1 MNATESVIWLMKL
14 RKIKLT
20 DFRCFKEYEIGLKS
34 GVNLLIG
41 ENGSG
46 KTSVIRGVTLALNAF
61 FKGFSDENTSCAG
74 IASEDFCHSVA
85 NESKSLTRPAEVL
98 FSTISGEENVSIFR
112 KSKKTSTIYQNAREF
127 NWKNKDLYSKVAE
140 EDGDHRQTPLPL
152 FAFFATDDIHL
163 KYQNVEAKSF
173 KDYYLAPSFGYYL
186 CLRGGFLA
194 KYWVNRMLVLEEG
207 GKGEEELEIV
217 RNAIRTALGNDGC
230 GIIND
235 VTIRPKQ
242 GYVYFIFTDGR
253 EVRFEDLSDGYMR
266 LVNMVIDLAFRCSIL
281 NRPLF
286 GLQACSRTE
295 GVVCVDEIDDHL
307 HPSLQAKVIKGLK
320 LAFPGVQFVIST
332 HAPMVMSSVMTN
344 EENEVLHLGYRDG
357 TYMAMPINT
366 YGLDASTILE
376 MYMGKNA
383 RVAEV
388 EERLKELFDLIDN
401 DYYPEAK
408 AKLRELT
415 NDFGDALPEIIQA
428 RTMLDFRMESDDKD

>member
-1 MNATESVIWLMKL
+1 MKL
-14 RKIKLT
+14 RRIKLT
-20 DFRCFKEYEIGLKS
+20 DFRCFREYEIGLKS

-74 IASEDFCHSVA
+74 IAAEDFSHTVA
-85 NESKSLTRPAEVL
+85 NESKSLTRPAEVM
-98 FSTISGEENVSIFR
+98 FSTMSGDEGISIFR
-112 KSKKTSTIYQNAREF
+112 KSKKTSTIYRNAKEF
-127 NWKNKDLYSKVAE
+127 NWKNKDLYYRVAE

-152 FAFFATDDIHL
+152 LAFFATDDIHL
-163 KYQNVEAKSF
+163 KYQNVEAKAF
-173 KDYYLAPSFGYYL
+173 KEYYLTPSFGYYL

-194 KYWVNRMLVLEEG
+194 KYWINRMLVLEEG
-207 GKGEEELEIV
+207 DKGEEELAIV
-217 RNAIRTALGNDGC
+217 KNAIRTALGEDGC
-230 GIIND
+230 GIIHD

-266 LVNMVIDLAFRCSIL
+266 LVNMVMDMAFRCSIL

-286 GLQACSRTE
+286 GPEACYRTE
-295 GVVCVDEIDDHL
+295 GVVGIDEIDDHL

-320 LAFPGVQFVIST
+320 LAFHQVQIVIST
-332 HAPMVMSSVMTN
+332 HAPMVMSSVKTN
-344 EENEVLHLGYRDG
+344 DENEVLHLEYRDG
-357 TYMAMPINT
+357 MYMATPINT

-376 MYMGKNA
+376 MYMGKNT

-388 EERLKELFDLIDN
+388 EERLKALFDLIDN
-401 DYYPEAK
+401 DHYSEAK
-408 AKLRELT
+408 AKLKELT
-415 NDFGDALPEIIQA
+415 RDFGDTLPEIIQA
-428 RTMLDFRMESDDKD
+428 RTMLDFRMESDD